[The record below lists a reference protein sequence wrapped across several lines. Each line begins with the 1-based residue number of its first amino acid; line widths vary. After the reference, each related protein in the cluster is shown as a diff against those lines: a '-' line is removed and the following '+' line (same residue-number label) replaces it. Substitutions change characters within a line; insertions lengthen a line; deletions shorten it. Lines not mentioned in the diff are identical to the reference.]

1 MQNQNKSV
9 NTMATVS
16 SRVNEG
22 LAAKLRERLR
32 EGVATF
38 VYKKESTGE
47 PRLAH
52 GTTKKELFSYE
63 FKSPYRPDKARIK
76 YFDLDRGEWRS
87 LLTKNIVSII
97 NND

>member
-1 MQNQNKSV
+1 
-9 NTMATVS
+9 MATVKFT
-16 SRVNEG
+16 VAPT
-22 LAAKLRERLR
+22 LADELRERLK
-32 EGVATF
+32 EGVVTF
-38 VYKKESTGE
+38 IYKKESTGE

-63 FKSPYRPDKARIK
+63 FKSPYRPNKVRIK

-87 LLTKNIVSII
+87 LLAKNIVSII